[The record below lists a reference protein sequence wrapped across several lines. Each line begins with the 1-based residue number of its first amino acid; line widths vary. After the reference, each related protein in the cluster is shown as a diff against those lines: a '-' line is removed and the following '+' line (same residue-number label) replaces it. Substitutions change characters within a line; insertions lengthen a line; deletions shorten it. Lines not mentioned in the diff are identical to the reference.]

1 MMKFIKIPSCK
12 EVYHQKHNPGGS
24 EKLGL
29 KESILMRLHL
39 FMCTNCQRLESSLE
53 FMQSKMTESI
63 KRKIQTVDEEKVNK
77 LKQELKEKLKR

>member
-1 MMKFIKIPSCK
+1 MKFIKIPSCK
-12 EVYHQKHNPGGS
+12 DVYHQKYNPSGG

-29 KESILMRLHL
+29 KDLVLMRLHL

-77 LKQELKEKLKR
+77 LKQEIKAKLKR